1 MNSEKLSL
9 ARELL
14 LHIEPGEVISTQ
26 INHEY
31 NNRTNYD
38 KFPGDVIEWLHDC
51 KLLVL
56 ADVISISQNAS
67 IEVFKATTLGE
78 QLAEFANLADW
89 FSEGVSGE
97 EQFLMTGSA
106 IHRVLEQYND
116 LEVEP
121 LVKLVTVEEQEAY
134 QHYYRIAAMK
144 ALQGRVKSPMSEMK
158 EYIDNVTQRVDLLD
172 PAINEVLWNGL
183 TPMFELSTSLGEKDS
198 SKSRTEEYVLRKTNE
213 ELGEM
218 TLEMNIRDGVSY
230 KEPGTDGV
238 AGEAVDL
245 AICAMDMFAL
255 QYPEHTAEEI
265 KALFLMHMNKKLEKW
280 KQTIGM

>member
-1 MNSEKLSL
+1 MNSEKISL

-31 NNRTNYD
+31 NQRTNYD
-38 KFPGDVIEWLHDC
+38 KFPGNIIEWLHDV

-56 ADVISISQNAS
+56 ADVISISPNAS
-67 IEVFKATTLGE
+67 IEVFKVTTLGE
-78 QLAEFANLADW
+78 QVAEFGNLADW
-89 FSEGVSGE
+89 FNEGVPGE
-97 EQFLMTGSA
+97 EHFLTTGSS
-106 IHRVLEQYND
+106 IYSVLNQYNEAE
-116 LEVEP
+116 LEP
-121 LVKLVTVEEQEAY
+121 LVKLLTHEEQEAY

-144 ALQGRVKSPMSEMK
+144 ALQGRVKSPMPDISE
-158 EYIDNVTQRVDLLD
+158 EPEAVEITQILL
-172 PAINEVLWNGL
+172 NGL
-183 TPMFELSTSLGEKDS
+183 KPMFELSISLGEKDS
-198 SKSRTEEYVLRKTNE
+198 DKNRTEEYVLRKTNE

-218 TLEMNIRDGVSY
+218 TLEMNIRDGLSY
-230 KEPGTDGV
+230 KEAGSDGV

-255 QYPEHTAEEI
+255 QYPGQTAEEI
-265 KALFLMHMNKKLEKW
+265 QALFLLHMNKKLEKW

>member
-14 LHIEPGEVISTQ
+14 LHIEPDEVISTQ

-31 NNRTNYD
+31 NQRTNYD
-38 KFPGDVIEWLHDC
+38 KFPGDVIAWLHNS

-67 IEVFKATTLGE
+67 IEVFKVTTLGE

-89 FSEGVSGE
+89 FNEGVSGE
-97 EQFLMTGSA
+97 EQFLITGSS

-116 LEVEP
+116 LEVDP
-121 LVKLVTVEEQEAY
+121 LLKLVTAEEQEAY
-134 QHYYRIAAMK
+134 QHYYRIAAMNVLK
-144 ALQGRVKSPMSEMK
+144 DRVKEQDH
-158 EYIDNVTQRVDLLD
+158 E
-172 PAINEVLWNGL
+172 EVQDVLANGL
-183 TPMFELSTSLGEKDS
+183 GNMFWMSTMLGEKGTNDT
-198 SKSRTEEYVLRKTNE
+198 RTNDYVFKKCME

-218 TLEMNIRDGVSY
+218 ALEDQIANGLSY
-230 KEPGTDGV
+230 KDAGADGV

-255 QYPEHTAEEI
+255 QHPGKTHTEI
-265 KALFLMHMNKKLEKW
+265 QYLFISYMNKKLDKW